1 MTPPLPPRPSPYS
14 PELEPEEPSGV
25 RKLTVREARLLMQK
39 QEEARAQHEELQR
52 ITAES
57 AARARRTKNFI
68 WATVGIVISTVII
81 TASTLVYAQSA
92 IDGGAARAVDP
103 VSRRVSALEKNAE
116 KTNAIV
122 QDTSLRAARTE
133 TMVEMLLRADRIK
146 PPPPV
151 DGGQ

>member
-1 MTPPLPPRPSPYS
+1 MTPPPRPSPYA

-25 RKLTVREARLLMQK
+25 RKLTVKEARLLMK
-39 QEEARAQHEELQR
+39 TQEETRLQQQSLRDEEV
-52 ITAES
+52 E
-57 AARARRTKNFI
+57 AAAKAKRTKNFI
-68 WATVGIVISTVII
+68 WATVGIVISTVVI
-81 TASTLVYAQSA
+81 TASTLGYAQSA

-103 VSRRVSALEKNAE
+103 VSRRVSALEKSAE
-116 KTNAIV
+116 KTNATV

-151 DGGQ
+151 DGGK

>member
-1 MTPPLPPRPSPYS
+1 MTPPSRPSPYS

-39 QEEARAQHEELQR
+39 QEEARLQQEALRDEETAAAAKAKR
-52 ITAES
+52 I
-57 AARARRTKNFI
+57 KNFI

-81 TASTLVYAQSA
+81 TASTLGYAQSA

-151 DGGQ
+151 DGGK